1 MPGVNPV
8 TALVLP
14 LTGPWQVRCGP
25 ASASYHQLP
34 LCPSRVSVVVVS
46 PTADAVKEG
55 ASVVNVAAATAS
67 ALAQPFLLYAV
78 QV

>member
-55 ASVVNVAAATAS
+55 ASVVNVAAPISS
-67 ALAQPFLLYAV
+67 ALLQPLLLYAV